1 MSDFATGPGA
11 EESSK
16 HPANDEQDERDQ
28 EAQLP
33 DLDATAGETER
44 DGATGQDT

>member
-1 MSDFATGPGA
+1 MSDFATGPGT

-16 HPANDEQDERDQ
+16 HPANDEQYARDQ

-33 DLDATAGETER
+33 DLDATGGETER

>member
-16 HPANDEQDERDQ
+16 RPSDDVENSSDQ
-28 EAQLP
+28 EAQVP
-33 DLDATAGETER
+33 DLDATSGETER